1 MRRMDIA
8 DYTER
13 RLSGSAAWSR
23 RLAAFSAVLLLVAGV
38 GHRYGFLQ
46 TPGFIPV
53 LGIVALLAIAALL
66 LAARAFY
73 RLWHY
78 SDRGGRNLTIGA
90 LIALVVLTP
99 FALMLYLG
107 LTRPVLTDI
116 STDVEDPPALR
127 FASDA
132 RTPDMNPVGPYTD
145 EHRRAQFD
153 EYPLVTGRRYEL
165 SEERVMAAIST
176 IIEGRGWDVVRPW
189 RVSQIDTSIE
199 ALAYTSVLAFP
210 QDVALR
216 VINEGQSTYVDM
228 RSASRYGGHDLGD
241 NAARIGAFLADLDV
255 EISSLAGV
263 APAEPVEPEPA
274 PAETGP
280 GLIPLPEPRPG
291 TDAVLDRSEDSLD

>member
-1 MRRMDIA
+1 MRRMGIV

-13 RLSGSAAWSR
+13 RLSRSAGWSR
-23 RLAAFSAVLLLVAGV
+23 RLAAFSAVLFVVSGLS
-38 GHRYGFLQ
+38 HRYGFLD

-53 LGIVALLAIAALL
+53 LGVVALLALAALL

-78 SDRGGRNLTIGA
+78 SDRGGRDLSVGA
-90 LIALVVLTP
+90 LIALAVLTP
-99 FALMLYLG
+99 FMLMLYFG
-107 LTRPVLTDI
+107 LTRPVLFDI

-145 EHRRAQFD
+145 EQRRVQLD
-153 EYPLVTGRRYEL
+153 GYPLVTGRRYDV

-176 IIEGRGWDVVRPW
+176 IIEHRGWRIVRPW
-189 RVSQIDTSIE
+189 RVSQVDTSIE
-199 ALAYTSVLAFP
+199 ALAHTSILAFP

-228 RSASRYGGHDLGD
+228 RSASRYGGHDFGD
-241 NAARIGAFLADLDV
+241 NAGRIRSFLADLDV

-263 APAEPVEPEPA
+263 APAEPEAEPA
-274 PAETGP
+274 
-280 GLIPLPEPRPG
+280 LIPLPGPRPSVG
-291 TDAVLDRSEDSLD
+291 RVNAPSGRNEYPVD